1 MTLAQQVAMHSWNE
15 SRRIITS
22 DSMAQSAKDD
32 YKPMPAGLE
41 DSLKVVSE
49 ARDEIRREAQSIK
62 DRLDDP
68 VVIGALMHRTVV
80 EKENTNR
87 ILKNISEMFERLTS
101 KLNMLE
107 GRIARLE
114 QGAAPAVPAH
124 SHERLLGDVDDEVLT
139 FVRERGRACAAE
151 VQKRFNYRG
160 TNAASARLSR
170 LYELGLLEKQQAGR
184 KVYYQSK

>member
-1 MTLAQQVAMHSWNE
+1 MGWIAIATAA
-15 SRRIITS
+15 
-22 DSMAQSAKDD
+22 DGSMAERANNE
-32 YKPMPAGLE
+32 YKPMPEGLT
-41 DSLKVVSE
+41 DSLRVVSE
-49 ARDEIRREAQSIK
+49 ARDEIRREAASILDK
-62 DRLDDP
+62 LDDP
-68 VVIGALMHRTVV
+68 VVIGALMHRTVA

-101 KLNMLE
+101 KMSMLE

-114 QGAAPAVPAH
+114 QRAMPSVLAH
-124 SHERLLGDVDDEVLT
+124 PQERLLGDVDDEVLT

-184 KVYYQSK
+184 KVYYRSK